1 LLQRSKDAEPTVNQ
15 PLSSSF
21 VLRLAA
27 LAPRSLAAV
36 CLGALALAGCAD
48 GSRMTCRVG
57 ADCASGVC
65 LSDGT
70 CALRRNDAGPGG
82 TDDTG
87 SMVTPDAFVA
97 PMLDAGPV
105 PDSGARVCSPDR
117 DGTITR
123 AESPLRAGLYATF
136 RIAEDATVDTAGA
149 LSGGV
154 RRWDL
159 TAALPG
165 ESDERVELLSPE
177 GAWWA
182 GDFPLASYA
191 ARLSASSDNLG
202 VFQITDSALLLL
214 GVVSPA
220 AGLSQTKLEN
230 DPPIE
235 VLRFPLRQ
243 GDTWTTET
251 TVSGQALG
259 VITAYSESYTFVAD
273 TTGVVATPYGEIDV
287 IRVRSELTRT
297 QGFATLDT
305 RRTFAFVGECFGT
318 VATITSQSFESDSEF
333 TDASEVRRLAP

>member
-1 LLQRSKDAEPTVNQ
+1 
-15 PLSSSF
+15 
-21 VLRLAA
+21 
-27 LAPRSLAAV
+27 
-36 CLGALALAGCAD
+36 
-48 GSRMTCRVG
+48 VG
-57 ADCASGVC
+57 ADCASGIC

-70 CALRRNDAGPGG
+70 CALRRNDAGMGG

-87 SMVTPDAFVA
+87 SMVTPDAVVA
-97 PMLDAGPV
+97 PMSDAGPV

-136 RIAEDATVDTAGA
+136 RIAENATVDTAGS
-149 LSGGV
+149 LSGGE

-159 TAALPG
+159 SGAFSG
-165 ESDERVELLSPE
+165 DRDERVELLSPE

-202 VFQITDSALLLL
+202 VFQITETSLLLL
-214 GVVSPA
+214 GVVSPE
-220 AGLSQTKLEN
+220 AGVTQTKLDN

-243 GDTWTTET
+243 GDTWMTET

-273 TTGVVATPYGEIDV
+273 TSGVVATPYGEIDV

-297 QGFATLDT
+297 SGFATLDT

-318 VATITSQSFESDSEF
+318 VATVTSQSFETDSEF
-333 TDASEVRRLAP
+333 TDAAEVRRLAP

>member
-1 LLQRSKDAEPTVNQ
+1 MNR
-15 PLSSSF
+15 PLSSSSSLLF
-21 VLRLAA
+21 A
-27 LAPRSLAAV
+27 LAPSLATL
-36 CLGALALAGCAD
+36 CLGASALTGCAD
-48 GSRMTCRVG
+48 GSRMACRVG
-57 ADCASGVC
+57 ADCSSGVC

-70 CALRRNDAGPGG
+70 CALRRSDAGMGG

-87 SMVTPDAFVA
+87 AMITPDAFVV
-97 PMLDAGPV
+97 PMGDAGPV

-149 LSGGV
+149 LRGGV

-159 TAALPG
+159 SSSLSG
-165 ESDERVELLSPE
+165 DHDERVELLSPE

-191 ARLSASSDNLG
+191 ARLSSSSDNLG
-202 VFQITDSALLLL
+202 VFQITETSLLLL
-214 GVVSPA
+214 GVVSPES
-220 AGLSQTKLEN
+220 GLTQTKLEN

-243 GDTWTTET
+243 GDSWTSET

-273 TTGVVATPYGEIDV
+273 AAGVVATPYGDIDV

-297 QGFATLDT
+297 QGLATLDT

-318 VATITSQSFESDSEF
+318 VATITSQSFETDSEF